1 MTRNLPLG
9 RAVLCA
15 GLAASICAQDY
26 QPATFLQTN
35 QSFYSGF
42 HRRDLNGNGQ
52 FDLVLEVNSSGAE
65 GLYVLLDPGM
75 TGATATVSAA
85 FLVSQISIFGGYA
98 QLIGFA
104 DMNADGMEDIVIE
117 FESLFN
123 GSEIMYLPGD
133 GQGGFGARV
142 VMATYGNFTSSTLGD
157 FDGNGQTDFAYVNA
171 SGVVVYLQTNGS
183 FAPALTFPGFP
194 GGIVSGDF
202 DGDGDDELALNFA
215 GNMTVQPGG
224 TPFAPP
230 LTFTV
235 VPGLGLGYSQDLDGD
250 GLEDLIMQKSSS
262 PPWLVNVFFGDATT
276 MLSAP
281 TDVIPGGGPNGSD
294 YIGPF
299 DIDGDGTDEM
309 LAVIRNSPGYFLI
322 RHDGARGFS
331 PQPYGTTMVGGMI
344 DLDLDGDL
352 DQLVPDP
359 ANGGYQRLENL
370 AIFGTGCA
378 GASGVPSL
386 AIGSA
391 IPGNAAFSATI
402 EAAAPSSLTLLFFS
416 PTTQPGPCGPQID
429 LGQIYFP
436 GLLAVSDAAGQ
447 SSYSVPLPASL
458 AAGPYA
464 MQGAVLDPA
473 GAYAAAGLQWSMTT
487 GRLMRVY

>member
-1 MTRNLPLG
+1 
-9 RAVLCA
+9 
-15 GLAASICAQDY
+15 
-26 QPATFLQTN
+26 
-35 QSFYSGF
+35 
-42 HRRDLNGNGQ
+42 
-52 FDLVLEVNSSGAE
+52 
-65 GLYVLLDPGM
+65 
-75 TGATATVSAA
+75 
-85 FLVSQISIFGGYA
+85 
-98 QLIGFA
+98 
-104 DMNADGMEDIVIE
+104 
-117 FESLFN
+117 
-123 GSEIMYLPGD
+123 
-133 GQGGFGARV
+133 
-142 VMATYGNFTSSTLGD
+142 
-157 FDGNGQTDFAYVNA
+157 
-171 SGVVVYLQTNGS
+171 
-183 FAPALTFPGFP
+183 
-194 GGIVSGDF
+194 
-202 DGDGDDELALNFA
+202 
-215 GNMTVQPGG
+215 
-224 TPFAPP
+224 
-230 LTFTV
+230 
-235 VPGLGLGYSQDLDGD
+235 
-250 GLEDLIMQKSSS
+250 
-262 PPWLVNVFFGDATT
+262 
-276 MLSAP
+276 
-281 TDVIPGGGPNGSD
+281 
-294 YIGPF
+294 
-299 DIDGDGTDEM
+299 
-309 LAVIRNSPGYFLI
+309 
-322 RHDGARGFS
+322 
-331 PQPYGTTMVGGMI
+331 MVGGMI